1 MEYLGKQIN
10 GRDIATVELLEQI
23 YGYFD
28 ESGAALNALALGGV
42 SATSYALKTDVD
54 KSIADLVGTAPD
66 TLDTIEELAA
76 ALKENADVV
85 ATLDDAI
92 TNKANQSDLDDAVAR
107 ILALEENPSLTA
119 ESIIEALGYTPAE
132 DSDLD
137 NFFTKQE
144 INEALDGY
152 LPTDGGWV
160 DYIETNKVTSV
171 EIEVETLTA
180 DAININGDFSIL
192 GGNSLYVSQENY
204 INGDQGG
211 LYITSEADLIDLTS
225 RKYIDFFVGTKKI
238 AYFNSEGLILE
249 NKSSIYIGDYS
260 RLYVSQDN
268 YFGGSASGVSIV
280 AGGRDSGI
288 YLSAEDS
295 ISFSVGQE
303 EDTVL
308 ITSDGLSAAYI
319 WSDSLEGQYLE
330 VGSGKIT
337 GNLVIEGN
345 LEVHGTSS
353 SGGSAEVGDTA
364 LADLEARVAA
374 LESLIS

>member
-1 MEYLGKQIN
+1 MDYLGKQIS

-42 SATSYALKTDVD
+42 SAEDYAKKEYVD
-54 KSIADLVGTAPD
+54 DSIADLVGTAPES
-66 TLDTIEELAA
+66 LDTIQELAS

-119 ESIIEALGYTPAE
+119 ESIKAALGYTPAH
-132 DSDLD
+132 DSALD
-137 NFFTKQE
+137 NFYTKQE
-144 INEALDGY
+144 INSALDGY
-152 LPTDGGWV
+152 LPTTGGTV
-160 DYIETNKVTSV
+160 EYIETNKVTSV
-171 EIEVETLTA
+171 EIEVETLAA
-180 DAININGDFSIL
+180 DAIRINGDLAIL
-192 GGNSLYVSQENY
+192 ENHSLYLSQENY
-204 INGDQGG
+204 ILGDQGG

-225 RKYIDFFVGTKKI
+225 RKYIDFYVGTTKI
-238 AYFNSEGLILE
+238 AYFDSDGLILG
-249 NKSSIYIGDYS
+249 NQSSIYMGEYS
-260 RLYVSQDN
+260 RIYVSQDN
-268 YFGGSASGVSIV
+268 YFAGSANGVSIV
-280 AGGRDSGI
+280 AGGQNSNI
-288 YLSAEDS
+288 YLGAEDS
-295 ISFSVGQE
+295 ISFSIGQE

-330 VGSGKIT
+330 VESGKIT

-353 SGGSAEVGDTA
+353 SGGSAEIGDTA

>member
-1 MEYLGKQIN
+1 MDYLGKQIN

-42 SATSYALKTDVD
+42 NATSYALKADVD
-54 KSIADLVGTAPD
+54 KNIADLVGTAPD

-92 TNKANQSDLDDAVAR
+92 TNKANQSDLDDALER
-107 ILALEENPSLTA
+107 ILVLEENPSVSA
-119 ESIIEALGYTPAE
+119 ESIIEALGYTPAD

-152 LPTDGGWV
+152 LTTDGGWV

-171 EIEVETLTA
+171 GIEVETLTA
-180 DAININGDFSIL
+180 DAININGDFAIL
-192 GGNSLYVSQENY
+192 GGNSLYISQENY

-238 AYFNSEGLILE
+238 AYFNSGGLILE

>member
-1 MEYLGKQIN
+1 MDYLGKQIS

-23 YGYFD
+23 HGYFD

-42 SATSYALKTDVD
+42 SAEDYAKKEYVD
-54 KSIADLVGTAPD
+54 DSIADLVGTAPES
-66 TLDTIEELAA
+66 LDTIQELAS

-107 ILALEENPSLTA
+107 IDALEENPSLTA
-119 ESIIEALGYTPAE
+119 ESIKAALGYTPAN
-132 DSDLD
+132 DSALD
-137 NFFTKQE
+137 NFYTKQE
-144 INEALDGY
+144 INSAFDGY
-152 LPTDGGWV
+152 LPTTGGTV
-160 DYIETNKVTSV
+160 EYIDTNKVTSV
-171 EIEVETLTA
+171 EIEVETLAA
-180 DAININGDFSIL
+180 DAIRINGDLAIL
-192 GGNSLYVSQENY
+192 ENHSLYLSQENY
-204 INGDQGG
+204 ILGDQGG

-225 RKYIDFFVGTKKI
+225 RKYIDFYVGTTKI
-238 AYFNSEGLILE
+238 AYFDSDGLILG
-249 NKSSIYIGDYS
+249 NQSSIYMGEYS
-260 RLYVSQDN
+260 RIYVSQDN
-268 YFGGSASGVSIV
+268 YFAGSANGVSIV
-280 AGGRDSGI
+280 AGGQNSNI
-288 YLSAEDS
+288 YLGAEDS
-295 ISFSVGQE
+295 ISFSIGQE

-330 VGSGKIT
+330 VESGKIT

>member
-42 SATSYALKTDVD
+42 SAEEYAR
-54 KSIADLVGTAPD
+54 
-66 TLDTIEELAA
+66 
-76 ALKENADVV
+76 
-85 ATLDDAI
+85 
-92 TNKANQSDLDDAVAR
+92 QSGLDDAVER
-107 ILALEENPSLTA
+107 IIALEENPSVSA
-119 ESIIEALGYTPAE
+119 ESIIEALGYTPAD

-180 DAININGDFSIL
+180 DAIKTNGDFSIL
-192 GGNSLYVSQENY
+192 GGHSLYVSQENY

-211 LYITSEADLIDLTS
+211 LYITSEAGLIDLTS

-238 AYFNSEGLILE
+238 AYFNSGGLILE

>member
-23 YGYFD
+23 SALFD

-42 SATSYALKTDVD
+42 NATSYALKTDVD
-54 KSIADLVGTAPD
+54 KSIADLVGAAPD

-76 ALKENADVV
+76 ALKKNADVV

-92 TNKANQSDLDDAVAR
+92 TNKANQSDLDDAVTR

-119 ESIIEALGYTPAE
+119 ESIIAALGYTPA
-132 DSDLD
+132 DDLDLD

-192 GGNSLYVSQENY
+192 GGHSLYVSQENY

-238 AYFNSEGLILE
+238 AYFNSGGLILE